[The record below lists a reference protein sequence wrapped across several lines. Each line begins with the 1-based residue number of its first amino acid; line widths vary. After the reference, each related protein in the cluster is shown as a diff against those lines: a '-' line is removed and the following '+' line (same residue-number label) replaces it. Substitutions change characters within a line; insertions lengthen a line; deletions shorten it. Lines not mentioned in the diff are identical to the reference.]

1 MIVTIAGLLRFHVV
15 VADFQQG
22 AHDWRPL
29 VHWTYTHGP
38 PLSTQVII
46 PIDILVHTDV
56 HQIPFI
62 TKRDGAMIQNTPHI
76 AIIIDDLI
84 GVINF
89 GSIRQFFSER

>member
-1 MIVTIAGLLRFHVV
+1 MIG
-15 VADFQQG
+15 
-22 AHDWRPL
+22 
-29 VHWTYTHGP
+29 VHLYIGRTPTVHHSVP
-38 PLSTQVII
+38 KVII